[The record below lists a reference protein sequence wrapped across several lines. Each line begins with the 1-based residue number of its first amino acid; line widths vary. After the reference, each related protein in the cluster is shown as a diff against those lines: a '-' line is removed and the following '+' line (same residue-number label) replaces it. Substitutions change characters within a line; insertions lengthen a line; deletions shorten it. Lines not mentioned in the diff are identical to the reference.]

1 MPYTKDQQKAIDTR
15 DKNILVAAAAGSG
28 KTRVLVERIIRQLI
42 NGELDVDEL
51 LVVTFTNAAAAEMR
65 ERIEAALE
73 KERTKVTDKQM
84 AARLERQMVLL
95 TGADICTF
103 HSFCQRLIRQHIEA
117 IDVDPKFRLASE
129 QELVLLKNDT
139 LEALL
144 EEKYERPVEAD
155 KMPQWEDFISFM
167 DDYGDEKGDEEV
179 KAAVLKLHNFA
190 QSQPFPE
197 KWLMS
202 QQENKGTDL
211 SHSPWL
217 TAAVPEMRAGLMAVI
232 SQYEEAAALGKTA
245 DDPALTAAWLPYGE
259 LMQQDLAGLDAIR
272 EAFNVLEANPD
283 GQKWDELAR
292 QVSKFS
298 WIAMRGKVYNDLK
311 TLYPDIR
318 EQFNSRRDAVKKAL
332 KKFADNYLSQEAAQ
346 IEEDI
351 AANQRTAAI
360 YAQLALDF
368 GRALQAAKKER
379 NILDFNDLEH
389 FALEILCVDDE
400 DGEVVASPVAL
411 SLQEKYKSIMV
422 DEYQDTNGVQ
432 EAILNLIAREDNR
445 FTVGDVKQSIYR
457 FRLADPYLFQAK
469 YDSFPE
475 EPAEDD
481 KNQLI
486 NMKQNFRSRSEVLA
500 PINFIFD
507 QIMTRGAA
515 DIEYDANSKLYP
527 GKDYPAHEHS
537 FAGASGA
544 MELDLVLRG
553 GKEEKAAPAGSDSED
568 EAEDLSGFHLE
579 AAYIAKRIGQ
589 LMEQGYMV
597 LDKDSDSYR
606 PLEFRDIAVLMR
618 AVSGKANILLEAMRK
633 RSVPAYADVDGGY
646 FEAAEVRLILAL
658 LTVIDNVRQ
667 DIPLAA
673 VLASPIGGFSMEELA
688 KIRLA
693 SATGDLY
700 DGLLASFSLDS
711 KLPQELAARTAKF
724 QEELAAWRSYA
735 VSHSVPELI
744 WLLYRETGYYDY
756 VGGLKGGLL
765 RQANLRMLADRA
777 AEYERSNYRGL
788 FRFLRFIENLKKR
801 DTDLSVA
808 RTLGAS
814 ENVVRIMSIHR
825 SKGLEFPVVIVADM
839 AKQFNLRDAMGTFLL
854 HKELGIGVRIAERSK
869 VGRQIYKSLPWQAV
883 AAKIRAES
891 KAEEMRILYVAMT
904 RAREK
909 LILTGVIAEDSAEK
923 KAQGYCRYVESEVP
937 QLPDFAISGG
947 TSYLDW
953 VAAALCRHSG
963 AAPLRKL
970 AGVTAD
976 GGLEQQLEPDA
987 QVKINIYPEA
997 EVAETA
1003 ASEEGSDE
1011 LLQAAMN
1018 LSPMPAS
1025 ADKEKVEAMLDWQY
1039 PDWGLERVPAKLTVT
1054 EIKRRFAAS
1063 SEWEEELP
1071 AARQLIVLNEAAE
1084 LEAAEPDPSEVDKS
1098 EVDKSKNDRS
1108 NIDLSKAEDADWL
1121 RPRFMQEQEKK
1132 LSPMERGTIMHTVMQ
1147 RLDFHGD
1154 ISYQGIKKQ
1163 VAAMEAKGILPE
1175 GAGKIVYIKGIQ
1187 SFFTSEIG
1195 QLVQNARALY
1205 RELPFSRM
1213 LKAKDFYPEVKE
1225 EEERVFTQGVIDLL
1239 LETAAGELILID
1251 YKTDRLTDA
1260 ARIRRR
1266 YQIQLDLYRQAVEAI
1281 LGRKVDKTYLY
1292 LLQNGSFVPMDAE
1305 QAG

>member
-1 MPYTKDQQKAIDTR
+1 MPYTKDQQTAIEAR
-15 DKNILVAAAAGSG
+15 GRNILVAAAAGSG

-42 NGELDVDEL
+42 AGELDVDEL

-73 KERTKVTDKQM
+73 TELAAVTDRKI

-103 HSFCQRLIRQHIEA
+103 HSFCQRLIRQHIDALE
-117 IDVDPKFRLASE
+117 VDPKFRLASE

-139 LEALL
+139 LEAMLA
-144 EEKYERPVEAD
+144 EKYERPLEAEKLPD
-155 KMPQWEDFISFM
+155 WEGFISFM

-179 KAAVLKLHNFA
+179 KQAVLRLHTFA

-197 KWLMS
+197 KWLQS
-202 QQENKGTDL
+202 QQARQDENL
-211 SHSPWL
+211 ANSPWL
-217 TAAVPEMRAGLMAVI
+217 AAAVPEMRASLLAVI
-232 SQYEEAAALGKTA
+232 SQYEEAAALGKGQ
-245 DDPALTAAWLPYGE
+245 DDPALPAAWQPYAE

-272 EAFNVLEANPD
+272 EAFNVLEANPS
-283 GQKWDELAR
+283 GKTWDELVR

-298 WIAMRGKVYNDLK
+298 WKAMRGKIYNDLK
-311 TLYPDIR
+311 NLYPDIR
-318 EQFNSRRDAVKKAL
+318 EQFNGRRDAVKKAL
-332 KKFADNYLSQEAAQ
+332 KKFADNYLGQEAAQ
-346 IEEDI
+346 IAEDI
-351 AANQRTAAI
+351 AANQRTASI
-360 YAQLALDF
+360 YVQLALDF
-368 GRALQAAKKER
+368 GRALQEAKRER

-389 FALEILCVDDE
+389 FALAILCAYDE
-400 DGEVVASPVAL
+400 AGAVMPSPAAR

-432 EAILNLIAREDNR
+432 EAILNLIARENNR

-475 EPAEDD
+475 KPAAED
-481 KNQLI
+481 KNQRI
-486 NMKQNFRSRSEVLA
+486 NMKQNFRSREEVLA

-515 DIEYDANSKLYP
+515 EIEYDVNSKLYP
-527 GKDYPAHEHS
+527 GKDYPAHTHS
-537 FAGASGA
+537 FAGTDGA

-553 GKEEKAAPAGSDSED
+553 GPEEKTVSAENASEED
-568 EAEDLSGFHLE
+568 TEDLSGFKLE
-579 AAYIAKRIGQ
+579 AAYIARRIGQ

-597 LDKDSDSYR
+597 LDKDSDTYR
-606 PLEFRDIAVLMR
+606 PLEFRDIAVLLR
-618 AVSGKANILLEAMRK
+618 AVSGKASILLEALRK
-633 RSVPAYADVDGGY
+633 SSIPAYAEVDGGY
-646 FEAAEVRLILAL
+646 FEAAEVRLVLAL

-700 DGLLASFSLDS
+700 DGLLASFSVDS
-711 KLPQELAARTAKF
+711 EMPQELAARTAAF
-724 QEELAAWRSYA
+724 QAELAKWRSYA

-839 AKQFNLRDAMGTFLL
+839 AKKFNLRDATGTFLL
-854 HKELGIGVRIAERSK
+854 HKELGIGVRIAERSQ

-909 LILTGVIAEDSAEK
+909 LILTGVIAEESAEK
-923 KAQGYCRYVESEVP
+923 KAQGYCRYVARKEA
-937 QLPDFAISGG
+937 QLPDFVIMGAD
-947 TSYLDW
+947 SYLDW
-953 VAAALCRHSG
+953 VALALSRHSAG
-963 AAPLRKL
+963 KTLREM
-970 AGVTAD
+970 AGISEDCA
-976 GGLEQQLEPDA
+976 LEQELEPAA
-987 QVKINIYPEA
+987 QLQINLYPAA
-997 EVAETA
+997 EVSETA
-1003 ASEEGSDE
+1003 AAESSQDE
-1011 LLQAAMN
+1011 LLQAA
-1018 LSPMPAS
+1018 LALKPMPAS
-1025 ADKEKVEAMLDWQY
+1025 PERETVEAMLDWTY
-1039 PDWGLERVPAKLTVT
+1039 PDRGLMSVPAKLTVT
-1054 EIKRRFAAS
+1054 EIKRRFAVS
-1063 SEWEEELP
+1063 QEWDDDLP
-1071 AARQLIVLNEAAE
+1071 NARQLIVRNEE
-1084 LEAAEPDPSEVDKS
+1084 GEQEAFEDDKS
-1098 EVDKSKNDRS
+1098 ESDKSKIDKS
-1108 NIDLSKAEDADWL
+1108 DIDLSNVEEAAWP
-1121 RPRFMQEQEKK
+1121 RPRFMQEQDKR

-1154 ISYQGIKKQ
+1154 LSFAGIKSQ
-1163 VAAMEAKGILPE
+1163 VAGLEARGILPE

-1187 SFFTSEIG
+1187 SFFQSEIG
-1195 QLVQNARALY
+1195 QQVLTAPAVY

-1213 LKAKDFYPEVKE
+1213 LRAKDFYPEVQEEKE
-1225 EEERVFTQGVIDLL
+1225 LLFTQGVIDLL
-1239 LETAAGELILID
+1239 VETADGKLILID

-1260 ARIRRR
+1260 ARIRQR

-1292 LLQNGSFVPMDAE
+1292 LLQNGSFVAMDRLKE
-1305 QAG
+1305 TGK